1 VSRWVATTIGG
12 TAVVP
17 GTTIDASFAD
27 DGRITGTAGCNRY
40 SAPCTR
46 DGERIAIG
54 PTVATRMYCGA
65 PEGIMEQEAA
75 YFAALARA
83 SGIRFGEDTLT
94 LVDAGG
100 AQLVSF
106 AEAG

>member
-1 VSRWVATTIGG
+1 MSRWVATTIGG
-12 TAVVP
+12 TAVLP

-46 DGERIAIG
+46 DGERLAIG
-54 PTVATRMYCGA
+54 PAVATRMHCGA

-75 YFAALARA
+75 YFAALERA
-83 SGIRFGEDTLT
+83 AAVRFGARTLA

-100 AQLVSF
+100 AELVSF

>member
-1 VSRWVATTIGG
+1 MSHWIATTIGG
-12 TAVVP
+12 TAVLP

-27 DGRITGTAGCNRY
+27 DGRMTGTAGCNRY

-46 DGERIAIG
+46 DGERITIG

-75 YFAALARA
+75 YFAALERA
-83 SGIRFGEDTLT
+83 AAVRFGPRTLA

>member
-1 VSRWVATTIGG
+1 MSRWVAATIGG

-54 PTVATRMYCGA
+54 PTVATRMSCGA

-75 YFAALARA
+75 YLDALTRAAAV
-83 SGIRFGEDTLT
+83 RFGEGTLT
-94 LVDAGG
+94 LIDAGG
-100 AQLVSF
+100 SELVSF

>member
-1 VSRWVATTIGG
+1 MSRWIATSIGG
-12 TAVVP
+12 TAVLP

-27 DGRITGTAGCNRY
+27 DGRITGIAGCNRY

-46 DGERIAIG
+46 DGERLAIG
-54 PTVATRMYCGA
+54 PAVATRMFCGS

-75 YFAALARA
+75 YLAALARA
-83 SGIRFGEDTLT
+83 AGVRFAGDTLT
-94 LVDAGG
+94 LVDADG
-100 AQLVSF
+100 AELASF

>member
-1 VSRWVATTIGG
+1 M
-12 TAVVP
+12 
-17 GTTIDASFAD
+17 
-27 DGRITGTAGCNRY
+27 TGTAGCNRY
-40 SAPCTR
+40 SAACTR

-75 YFAALARA
+75 YFAALERA
-83 SGIRFGEDTLT
+83 AAIRFGERTLT

-100 AQLVSF
+100 GELVSF